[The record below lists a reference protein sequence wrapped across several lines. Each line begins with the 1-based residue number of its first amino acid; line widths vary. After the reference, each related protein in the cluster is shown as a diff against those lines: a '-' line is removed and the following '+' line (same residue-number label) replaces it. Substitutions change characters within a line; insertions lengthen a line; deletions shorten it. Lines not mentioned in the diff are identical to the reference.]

1 MISKIRKLSAGIEK
15 SISSKD
21 AKSRM
26 WIGASSIAFASFLF
40 AMNSTIVKQISGHY
54 SAWMISFIRFFIGIL
69 LVLVSLRITA
79 RKIKINNWKILFL
92 RGFFGAL
99 QMVIFFVGIKLTSSG
114 RCTLLQSI
122 YPVFVALFGYILFK
136 ERFSKSIIVVMLL
149 AFAGATLV
157 FYDGSSY
164 PLFGNAFCLLSGVMQ
179 GINLTFVKKA
189 RDEHDSFIVYL
200 SPCII
205 GLIITSFSITEVPAI
220 ASVSDAGLIVL
231 VGVIAFVGQ
240 IFIGFGFKY
249 VKATV
254 GSIVAMSELLFSISL
269 SFFLIAEE
277 MPPKFFIGTFLIIIA
292 LVFNHAYMKRDH
304 R

>member
-1 MISKIRKLSAGIEK
+1 MFSKIRNISTTIEK

-26 WIGASSIAFASFLF
+26 WIGAATIAFASFLF
-40 AMNSTIVKQISGHY
+40 ALNSTIVKQISGHY
-54 SAWMISFIRFFIGIL
+54 SVWMISFVRFFIGIV
-69 LVLVSLRITA
+69 LVLAALRITA
-79 RKIKINNWKILFL
+79 RKMKINNWKILFL

-122 YPVFVALFGYILFK
+122 YPIFVALFGYFLFK
-136 ERFSKSIIVVMLL
+136 ERFSKSIIIVMLL

-164 PLFGNAFCLLSGVMQ
+164 PLYGNALCLLTGVAQ
-179 GINLTFVKKA
+179 GMNLTFVKKA
-189 RDEHDSFIVYL
+189 RDEHDSFMVYL

-205 GLIITSFSITEVPAI
+205 GLIITSFSVTEIPAI
-220 ASVSDAGLIVL
+220 ASVTDAALIIV

-254 GSIVAMSELLFSISL
+254 GSIVGMSELLFSIVL
-269 SFFLIAEE
+269 SFFLVSEE

-292 LVFNHAYMKRDH
+292 LVFNHAFMKREH